1 VTITHCKALLPNHK
15 TEEEQNNKN
24 NLRSRDLLK
33 DNVKGGEIKM
43 RPHKVVRCADFPC
56 FDVDKDHY
64 LVPDIEIEPEKIRT
78 IMISEAPP
86 QDAGDYFYA
95 QNNPFY
101 MQTTAQAFK
110 DAGFHVSSMED
121 VLKLGVYVTTAIK
134 CAKTGYSIS
143 PETIENCC
151 LRILE
156 NEIDL
161 FPKIKTILLM
171 GDTAIHAMNFIAKRN
186 FGKKI
191 IPSGSTYKIRKNKY
205 SYKQL
210 RVFPSYLQ
218 TGKSY
223 LIEKSKRKMIAEDIK
238 VALER
243 H

>member
-1 VTITHCKALLPNHK
+1 LDV
-15 TEEEQNNKN
+15 NKN
-24 NLRSRDLLK
+24 RY
-33 DNVKGGEIKM
+33 V
-43 RPHKVVRCADFPC
+43 
-56 FDVDKDHY
+56 
-64 LVPDIEIEPEKIRT
+64 VPDLEIEPDQIRT
-78 IMISEAPP
+78 LMISEAPP

-101 MQTTAQAFK
+101 MQTTAQAFN
-110 DAGFHVSSMED
+110 DAGFHVSSMKD
-121 VLKLGVYVTTAIK
+121 VLDLGVYVTTAIK
-134 CAKTGYSIS
+134 CAKTAYAIS

-156 NEIDL
+156 SEINL
-161 FPKIKTILLM
+161 LPKIETILLM
-171 GDTAIHAMNFIAKRN
+171 GDTAIKAMNNIAKRN
-186 FGKKI
+186 IGRRI

-238 VALER
+238 AALEHR
-243 H
+243 